1 MEEMN
6 KPKASAI
13 DYIKVWNAIK
23 QRKKLFYKTLSVA
36 FVIGC
41 IYSLSIPRFY
51 ITEVKLAPEME
62 NSGTGGALSSIASSF
77 GFDLSEM
84 QTTDAITPLLYP
96 ELMED
101 NGFIADLFNVK
112 VTSKDGS
119 INTTY
124 KEYLSKYQK
133 TEWWNYPLGWI
144 KNLFKKKTEGDSKAF
159 DPYFMSKHD
168 DDIAGS
174 IRNNITCK
182 ADKKTGVITIKVK
195 AQDPLIC
202 KTIADSTK
210 EHLQQFITNYR
221 TNKARTDYE
230 YYKRLADDAKRE
242 YEKKRQ
248 IYANMT
254 DANSKIAL
262 RSVELKLEDME
273 NDLQLMFNA
282 YSTINTQLQAAKA
295 KVQERTPA
303 FTVIKG
309 AAVPIKHA
317 GPKRMIMVLMLL
329 IFTFIGTSL
338 YILRDILHPKSNTPP
353 CK

>member
-1 MEEMN
+1 MEDNN
-6 KPKASAI
+6 KIQPTAI
-13 DYIKVWNAIK
+13 DYRLVWKKIKE
-23 QRKKLFYKTLSVA
+23 RKRLFYKTLPIA

-41 IYSLSIPRFY
+41 LYGLSIPRFY

-62 NSGTGGALSSIASSF
+62 SNGPGGALSSIASSF

-96 ELMED
+96 ELMGD
-101 NGFIADLFNVK
+101 NGFVASLFNIDV
-112 VTSKDGS
+112 VSKDGS
-119 INTTY
+119 IKTTY
-124 KEYLSKYQK
+124 KNYLEKYQK
-133 TEWWNYPLGWI
+133 TEWWNYPINWI
-144 KNLFKKKTEGDSKAF
+144 TNLFKKKPEGGGKDF

-168 DDIAGS
+168 DDIAGI

-202 KTIADSTK
+202 KMVADSTK
-210 EHLQQFITNYR
+210 EHLQQFITDYR

-230 YYKRLADDAKRE
+230 YYKRLADDAKHE

-248 IYANMT
+248 IYAGMA
-254 DANSKIAL
+254 DANSKVAL

-273 NDLQLMFNA
+273 NDLQLKYNA

-309 AAVPIKHA
+309 ASVPVKHA
-317 GPKRMIMVLMLL
+317 GPKRMLIVLLFLIM
-329 IFTFIGTSL
+329 TFLGTCAYIL
-338 YILRDILHPKSNTPP
+338 KDILRDK
-353 CK
+353 